1 MKVNNIVSINNLNY
15 KTNSVSER
23 QQMNFANRN
32 AVTNLNSSP
41 NSYYNMISFRGS
53 EALKSSPLYK
63 EYKMSGADGFYDFIK
78 SADAEPDAMYNFMLG
93 ITSDE
98 KASKSFI
105 EEINSDPRKSD
116 EITSVL
122 VDKIGGNDNFKRW
135 YYNKDGY
142 QRAYERYFKKEI
154 FENDEVSVNDMVKM
168 APNVMVEAMQNKSLR
183 TTGDKNFII
192 GNVPEDLGTIED
204 FRQITRE
211 VRGSKLVKEF
221 IKFRD
226 FMEDTEAFSK
236 RYPEAKEQAVNPAR
250 FAKDF
255 IKVKMSQYRKSTDEK
270 ERKELEKEIPFL
282 KYMNDTEIEVNG
294 KKYTYSPI
302 LRPYSTKLL
311 FALQPEGTKNK
322 YFVTMEMF
330 NDEKDTCENIMNK
343 ENSAMRSDSP
353 YLNALVDYY
362 LKSNGCKS
370 VPDMKFYD
378 YKSNA
383 VLYPFIQG
391 ESVKDEARTDKFGV
405 VDEYSALNNEMK
417 PLTELGVF
425 ITDCFFENFMQ
436 SGDETLI
443 VDNGHAKFSNVLRP
457 GVKMIH
463 MGLQDLYGRDFITLD
478 AGLNRASELKS
489 KNDK

>member
-78 SADAEPDAMYNFMLG
+78 SADAEPAAMYNFMLG

-211 VRGSKLVKEF
+211 VRFYGRHRGIF
-221 IKFRD
+221 
-226 FMEDTEAFSK
+226 
-236 RYPEAKEQAVNPAR
+236 
-250 FAKDF
+250 
-255 IKVKMSQYRKSTDEK
+255 
-270 ERKELEKEIPFL
+270 KEI
-282 KYMNDTEIEVNG
+282 
-294 KKYTYSPI
+294 S
-302 LRPYSTKLL
+302 
-311 FALQPEGTKNK
+311 
-322 YFVTMEMF
+322 
-330 NDEKDTCENIMNK
+330 
-343 ENSAMRSDSP
+343 
-353 YLNALVDYY
+353 
-362 LKSNGCKS
+362 
-370 VPDMKFYD
+370 
-378 YKSNA
+378 
-383 VLYPFIQG
+383 
-391 ESVKDEARTDKFGV
+391 
-405 VDEYSALNNEMK
+405 
-417 PLTELGVF
+417 
-425 ITDCFFENFMQ
+425 
-436 SGDETLI
+436 
-443 VDNGHAKFSNVLRP
+443 
-457 GVKMIH
+457 
-463 MGLQDLYGRDFITLD
+463 
-478 AGLNRASELKS
+478 
-489 KNDK
+489 

>member
-1 MKVNNIVSINNLNY
+1 MNAINNISINNFNY
-15 KTNSVSER
+15 KNCSFKSKQQRPYADSKGVS
-23 QQMNFANRN
+23 
-32 AVTNLNSSP
+32 NLNFSP
-41 NSYYNMISFRGS
+41 NAYYNWISFKGNVS
-53 EALKSSPLYK
+53 LESSSLYN
-63 EYKMSGADGFYDFIK
+63 EYKNSDAKGLYDFIK
-78 SADAEPDAMYNFMLG
+78 TTDAKPDAVYDFMLG
-93 ITSDE
+93 ITSNE
-98 KASKSFI
+98 ELSKSFI
-105 EEINSDPRKSD
+105 QEINKDPRKSD

-122 VDKIGGNDNFKRW
+122 VDKIGGNDKFKKW
-135 YYNKDGY
+135 YYNRDGY

-154 FENDEVSVNDMVKM
+154 FENDNVSVNEMVKM

-211 VRGSKLVKEF
+211 VRASKLVKEF

-226 FMEDTEAFSK
+226 FMEDTDAFSK
-236 RYPEAKEQAVNPAR
+236 KYPEAKEQAVNPAR

-255 IKVKMSQYRKSTDEK
+255 IKVKMTNYRKSTNK
-270 ERKELEKEIPFL
+270 AERDALEKEIPFL
-282 KYMNDTEIEVNG
+282 KYMNDTKINVNG
-294 KKYTYSPI
+294 KNYVYSPI

-330 NDEKDTCENIMNK
+330 NEEKDTCENIMNK

-383 VLYPFIQG
+383 VLYPFVRG
-391 ESVKDEARTDKFGV
+391 ESEKDESRVDKFGV
-405 VDEYSALNNEMK
+405 VDEYSALHKEMK

-443 VDNGHAKFSNVLRP
+443 VDNGHAKYSNVLRP

-463 MGLQDLYGRDFITLD
+463 MGLQDLYGRDFVTLD
-478 AGLNRASELKS
+478 AGLNRANELLLKTQQ
-489 KNDK
+489 